1 VSVKWQD
8 QAQRGW
14 YEIEVLLQWM
24 ERQVMSHNL
33 RRKPQAPTDESCL
46 HKHYQ
51 QYPEEYQGVAM
62 KRGFAARVLS
72 SSFMIS
78 FTVIQKF
85 IVLLILISANL

>member
-1 VSVKWQD
+1 L
-8 QAQRGW
+8 
-14 YEIEVLLQWM
+14 YEIEVLLQWGI

-33 RRKPQAPTDESCL
+33 RRKPQAPTDESYL
-46 HKHYQ
+46 RKHYQ

-78 FTVIQKF
+78 FTVIQEF